1 MSPDRD
7 DGDATLR
14 TVGVLRRALAQSPA
28 LRRGLA
34 LTVVMAVMV
43 AAGRITVP
51 ILLQQVID
59 RGLNDGYRPALVR
72 NACIV
77 AVVTAIGVAFLQRR
91 MLLRLTAAAETVVFE
106 LRVGAFAHL
115 QRLSLAAH
123 SEAQRGVW
131 LARVT
136 SDIESIERFCEWGAV
151 AWVVSSVVIVVIVA
165 AMAAFSWQLA
175 LVAIV
180 PLLFTGPALKAIQ
193 RRQLIAYGRVRDAVG
208 ASLSE
213 VGEAVA
219 GAPTMRAYGAQP
231 RAQRR
236 IAAAVTLRYRRH
248 LDAAKWMAVVFTVG
262 DLVGAFS
269 LALVGVVGARYG
281 QDWGIGLGE
290 IVACLFLANLLQSP
304 VNELGDVLDQTQVA
318 LAGWGKVLD
327 VLDLPVEVVEPEPGE
342 RLPAGALDVV
352 VDGLSFAYPG
362 GPPVLQDVSVTLAAG
377 SHVAVVGETGSGKTT
392 FAKLLCRLADPV
404 DGRILISGVDLRKV
418 AAPSR
423 REAIRLVPQDGF
435 LFDTTLADNV
445 ALGAAGA
452 DLAAVRRAFQAL
464 DLDDWLAGLPAGLAT
479 PVGERGDAL
488 SVGERQLVALARAQV
503 AAPGLLI
510 LDEATSAVD
519 AATERALAR
528 ALQRLGEGR
537 TMVSIAHRL
546 ATAESADLVLVFDQ
560 GRLVEAG
567 DHRSLLAEDGVYARL
582 HASWLG
588 NVTEAHHP

>member
-1 MSPDRD
+1 MSEQLDELVPV
-7 DGDATLR
+7 G
-14 TVGVLRRALAQSPA
+14 GVLRRALAQSPA
-28 LRRGLA
+28 LRRGLGI
-34 LTVVMAVMV
+34 TVAMAIMV

-59 RGLNDGYRPALVR
+59 RGLRNGYRPELVR

-77 AVVTAIGVAFLQRR
+77 AVVMAVVVAVLQRR
-91 MLLRLTAAAETVVFE
+91 MLLRLTAAAETVVYE

-115 QRLSLAAH
+115 QRLSLATH

-136 SDIESIERFCEWGAV
+136 SDIESIEKFCEWGAI
-151 AWVVSSVVIVVIVA
+151 AWVVSSVVIVTIVL

-175 LVAIV
+175 LVAV
-180 PLLFTGPALKAIQ
+180 LPLLLTGPALKAIQ
-193 RRQLIAYGRVRDAVG
+193 RRQLMAYGRVRDAVG

-219 GAPTMRAYGAQP
+219 GAPSVRAYGAQP
-231 RAQRR
+231 RALER
-236 IAAAVTLRYRRH
+236 IVAAVNLRYRRN
-248 LDAAKWMAVVFTVG
+248 LEAARWMAVVFTIG
-262 DLVGAFS
+262 DLVGALS

-281 QDWGIGLGE
+281 QAWGIGLGE
-290 IVACLFLANLLQSP
+290 IIACLFLASLLQSP

-327 VLDLPVEVVEPEPGE
+327 VLELPVEVVEPEPGQ

-352 VDGLSFAYPG
+352 VERLSFAYPD
-362 GPPVLQDVSVTLAAG
+362 GPPVLEDVSVTLAAG
-377 SHVAVVGETGSGKTT
+377 SHVAIVGETGSGKTT
-392 FAKLLCRLADPV
+392 FAKLLCRLADPSA
-404 DGRILISGVDLRKV
+404 GRILVGGVDLRDV
-418 AAPSR
+418 APASR

-445 ALGAAGA
+445 AFGAPGAGAAE
-452 DLAAVRRAFQAL
+452 VRRAFAAL
-464 DLDDWLAGLPAGLAT
+464 DLDDWVVGLPAGVDTA
-479 PVGERGDAL
+479 VGERGDAL
-488 SVGERQLVALARAQV
+488 SVGERQLAALARAQV
-503 AAPGLLI
+503 AEPGLLI

-528 ALQRLGEGR
+528 ALERLGEGR

-546 ATAESADLVLVFDQ
+546 ATAEGADLVLVFDQ
-560 GRLVEAG
+560 GRLVEVG
-567 DHRSLLAEDGVYARL
+567 DHRQLLERNGVYARL

-588 NVTEAHHP
+588 NVTAP